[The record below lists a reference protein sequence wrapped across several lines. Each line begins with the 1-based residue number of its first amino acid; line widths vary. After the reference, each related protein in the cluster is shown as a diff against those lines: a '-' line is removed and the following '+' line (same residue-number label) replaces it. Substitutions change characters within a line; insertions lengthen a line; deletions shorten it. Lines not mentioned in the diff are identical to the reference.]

1 MPFRIALSGLNA
13 ASTNLSVTGNNIAN
27 SSTTGFKSSRAQ
39 FADVYSLGAQGIG
52 NGVRVADVTQQF
64 EQGGIDFTDNPL
76 DIAISG
82 EGFFTMSDNGSL
94 VYTRA
99 GAFGVDRDGYVVN
112 AKNQRLQVYPP
123 NGTGGFNTGALS
135 DLQLVATDSAPQ
147 ATGAVSM
154 AFNLPAS
161 ATAPAVAPFNPADP
175 QSYTQSTSMTVYD
188 SLGMTHTSTYYF
200 VKGAASGAWDMY
212 TYVDGTAVGGA
223 TPLTYSSTG
232 LLTAPASG
240 SVTLPAYTPANGAAP
255 MTLTVNVA
263 NSTQFGNPFGVNAM
277 SQDGYAA
284 GRLSSIDVDS
294 EGVVFARYTNGRSTS
309 LGKIVLSNFA
319 NPQGLQQLG
328 DSNWGESFSSGQA
341 IRGEAGSASF
351 GLLQAGALEASN
363 VDLTEELVNMITAQR
378 TFQANAQMI
387 STADSVMQTIINIR

>member
-52 NGVRVADVTQQF
+52 NGVRVAAVNQQF

-76 DIAISG
+76 DLAISG
-82 EGFFTMSDNGSL
+82 EGFFTLSDNGSL

-123 NGTGGFNTGALS
+123 SGNGTFNTGALS

-147 ATGAVSM
+147 ATGNVTL
-154 AFNLPAS
+154 AFNLPAT
-161 ATAPAVAPFNPADP
+161 ATAPTVAPFDPADP
-175 QSYTQSTSMTVYD
+175 QTYTQSTSMNVYD
-188 SLGMTHTSTYYF
+188 SLGMAHTSTFYF
-200 VKGAASGAWDMY
+200 VKGAAAGSWDMY

-223 TPLTYSSTG
+223 TALTYSSAG
-232 LLTAPASG
+232 LLTAPAG
-240 SVTLPAYTPANGAAP
+240 GTVALPAYAPTNGAAP
-255 MTLTVNVA
+255 ITMTLDIGG
-263 NSTQFGNPFGVNAM
+263 STQFGNPFGVNAL

-309 LGKIVLSNFA
+309 LGKVVLSNFA

-328 DSNWGESFSSGQA
+328 DSNWGESFNSGQA

>member
-27 SSTTGFKSSRAQ
+27 STTTGFKSSRAQ
-39 FADVYSLGAQGIG
+39 FADVFSLGAQGIG
-52 NGVRVADVTQQF
+52 NGVRVAAVNQQF

-76 DIAISG
+76 DMAISG
-82 EGFFTMSDNGSL
+82 EGFFTLNDNGSL
-94 VYTRA
+94 VYTRS

-112 AKNQRLQVYPP
+112 SKNQRLQVFPP
-123 NGTGGFNTGALS
+123 AGNGTFNTGALS
-135 DLQLVATDSAPQ
+135 DLQLVATDSIPQ
-147 ATGAVSM
+147 STGNVTM
-154 AFNLPAS
+154 TFNLPAS
-161 ATAPAVAPFNPADP
+161 ASPPSVPTFDPADP
-175 QSYTQSTSMTVYD
+175 KSYTQSTSMTVYD

-200 VKGAASGAWDMY
+200 VKTATTGNWDMR

-223 TPLTYSSTG
+223 TTLSYSSSG
-232 LLTAPASG
+232 LLASPAG
-240 SVTLPAYTPANGAAP
+240 GTITLPAYTPANGAAP
-255 MTLTVNVA
+255 MNMTVDVQG
-263 NSTQFGNPFGVNAM
+263 STQFGNPFGVNSM

-294 EGVVFARYTNGRSTS
+294 EGVVFARYTNGRSAS
-309 LGKIVLSNFA
+309 LGKIVLSNFPNA
-319 NPQGLQQLG
+319 QGLQQLG
-328 DSNWGESFSSGQA
+328 DSNWGESFASGQA